1 MNGNDD
7 WVLDPQRLDEALSGW
22 RAQQPD
28 AQSRRQVDEF
38 LMDLVLGPM
47 ECGTQDEHDVWNG
60 WAGSDARRILIIY
73 NIDLERRRIF
83 VIDIAFS
90 NR

>member
-1 MNGNDD
+1 VNGNDD
-7 WVLDPQRLDEALSGW
+7 WVLDPQRLDEALAGW

-28 AQSRRQVDEF
+28 AQSRRQVNEF
-38 LMDLVLGPM
+38 LMDLVLAPM
-47 ECGTQDEHDVWNG
+47 ECSQPDEHDVWSG

-83 VIDIAFS
+83 VIDIAFW